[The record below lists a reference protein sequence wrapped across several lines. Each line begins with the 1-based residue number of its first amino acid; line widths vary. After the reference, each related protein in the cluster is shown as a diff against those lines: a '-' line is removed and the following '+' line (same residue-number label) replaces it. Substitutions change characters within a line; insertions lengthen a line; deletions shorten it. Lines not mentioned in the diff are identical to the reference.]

1 MKSKLLQ
8 NENQRTFVI
17 VFETG
22 DEVINCLLE
31 FAKQNQI
38 NSSFFTGLGAFERVT
53 VAFYDL
59 EKKEYQHI
67 PVNEQTEVMSL
78 VGNIVLYEGEPKLHA
93 HVVVGK
99 RDGTAHGGHLIS
111 ARVRPTLEIWLTASP
126 QIIERKMNEEVGL
139 PLIDLSD

>member
-22 DEVINCLLE
+22 DEVINGLLE

-38 NSSFFTGLGAFERVT
+38 NSGFFTGLGAFERVT

-67 PVNEQTEVMSL
+67 PINEQTEVMSL

-139 PLIDLSD
+139 PLIVLID

>member
-8 NENQRTFVI
+8 NEKQNTFLI

-22 DEVINCLLE
+22 DEVIDGLLE

-38 NSSFFTGLGAFERVT
+38 NSGFFTGLGAFERVT

-67 PVNEQTEVMSL
+67 PINEQTEVMTL
-78 VGNIVLYEGEPKLHA
+78 VGNFTLYEGEPKLHA

-111 ARVRPTLEIWLTASP
+111 ARVRPTLEIRLTGSP
-126 QIIERKMNEEVGL
+126 QIIERRMNEEVGL
-139 PLIDLSD
+139 PLIDLSE

>member
-22 DEVINCLLE
+22 DEVINGLLE

-38 NSSFFTGLGAFERVT
+38 NSGFFTGLGAFERVT

>member
-1 MKSKLLQ
+1 MKTKLLQ
-8 NENQRTFVI
+8 NEKQSTFVI

-22 DEVINCLLE
+22 DEIMSGLLE

-38 NSSFFTGLGAFERVT
+38 KSGFFTGLGAFERVT

-67 PVNEQTEVMSL
+67 PINEQVEVMSL
-78 VGNIVLYEGEPKLHA
+78 VGNIALYEGEPKLHA
-93 HVVVGK
+93 HVVLGK

-111 ARVRPTLEIWLTASP
+111 AQVRPTLEIWLIESP
-126 QIIERKMNEEVGL
+126 QIIERKMNGEVGL
-139 PLIDLSD
+139 PLIVLSD

>member
-1 MKSKLLQ
+1 MKSKVLQ
-8 NENQRTFVI
+8 NEKQKTFII

-22 DEVINCLLE
+22 DEVMNGLLE
-31 FAKQNQI
+31 FARQNQI
-38 NSSFFTGLGAFERVT
+38 RSGFFTGLGAFERVT

-126 QIIERKMNEEVGL
+126 QIIERRMNGEVGL